1 MSAAY
6 RTAPTATDQ
15 MPPGIPYIVGNEAA
29 ERFSF
34 YGMKAILTVF
44 MTEHLLDRSGSLAVM
59 SNEDAKFY
67 VHSFVVASYLFPL
80 IGAILA
86 DWFFGKYRTILWLSI
101 IYCLGHLS
109 LALDETR
116 LGLGLGLSLIAIG
129 TGAIKPC
136 VSAHVGDQFGAAN
149 RHLLSR
155 VFGWF
160 YLAINLGALA
170 STLLTP
176 ILLDPASFQSVF
188 GGLVEPLAGLGI
200 RPGPGLA
207 FGVPGILMALATFVF
222 WLGRNSFIHVPPR
235 GQAFLRE
242 AFSGEGLQALLSLLP
257 IYCCVAAF
265 WCLFDQTASAW
276 VLQAKSMDMQLFRG
290 LNWLPSGLQQLELL
304 PSQLQAVNPLFIL
317 LFVPLFSYVIYPAI
331 DRVFPL
337 TPLRKIGLGMFLT
350 VPAFTISG
358 LIQVGIDGGAAPSI
372 GWQVLA
378 YGLLTAAEVMVSI
391 TCLEFS
397 YTQAPPSIKSI
408 VMSLYLA
415 SIALGNEFTA
425 VINALISRQPL
436 DRWLAGANYYWFFTA
451 VMLLAAIAYVGV
463 AIRYRG
469 RSFPPQAT

>member
-1 MSAAY
+1 MNSFH
-6 RTAPTATDQ
+6 RTSPAPTAN

-34 YGMKAILTVF
+34 YGMKAILMVF
-44 MTEHLLDRSGSLAVM
+44 MTEHLLDRSGNLAVM
-59 SNEDAKFY
+59 SDTDAKFY
-67 VHSFVVASYLFPL
+67 LHSFVVAGYLFPL
-80 IGAILA
+80 VGAIFA

-116 LGLGLGLSLIAIG
+116 LGLGLGLALIAIG
-129 TGAIKPC
+129 TGAVKPC
-136 VSAHVGDQFGAAN
+136 VSAHVGDQFGAGN

-176 ILLDPASFQSVF
+176 ILLDPESFQTVF
-188 GGLVEPLAGLGI
+188 GGLVDPLASVGI

-207 FGVPGILMALATFVF
+207 FGVPGVLMALATVVF
-222 WLGRNSFIHVPPR
+222 WLGRNTFVHVPPR
-235 GQAFLRE
+235 GKAFLKE
-242 AFSGEGLQALLSLLP
+242 ALGGDSLQALRGLVP
-257 IYCCVAAF
+257 IYLCVAAF

-276 VLQAKSMDMQLFRG
+276 VLQAKSMDMRLLG
-290 LNWLPSGLQQLELL
+290 TTWL

-317 LFVPLFSYVIYPAI
+317 LFVPIFSYVIYPGI
-331 DRVFPL
+331 DRFFPL
-337 TPLRKIGLGMFLT
+337 TPLRKIGLGMFLM
-350 VPAFTISG
+350 VPAFSISG
-358 LIQVGIDGGAAPSI
+358 LIQVWIDGGGRPSI

-378 YGLLTAAEVMVSI
+378 YALLTAAEVMVSI

-425 VINALISRQPL
+425 VINALISRSPV

-451 VMLLAAIAYVGV
+451 VMLLAAIAFVGV
-463 AIRYRG
+463 ALSYRG
-469 RSFPPQAT
+469 RAPTSETT

>member
-1 MSAAY
+1 MSNRY
-6 RTAPTATDQ
+6 RTSPNDTSR

-34 YGMKAILTVF
+34 YGMKAILAVF
-44 MTEHLLDRSGSLAVM
+44 MTEHLLDRSGNLAVM
-59 SNEDAKFY
+59 SDSDAKFY
-67 VHSFVVASYLFPL
+67 LHSFVVAGYLFPL
-80 IGAILA
+80 VGAILA
-86 DWFFGKYRTILWLSI
+86 DWLFGKFRTILWLSI
-101 IYCLGHLS
+101 IYCLGHLT

-136 VSAHVGDQFGAAN
+136 VSAHVGDQFGASN
-149 RHLLSR
+149 RHLLSK

-176 ILLDPASFQSVF
+176 ILLDPDSFRRVF
-188 GGLVEPLAGLGI
+188 GGLAESLATLGI

-207 FGVPGILMALATFVF
+207 FGVPGVLMALATLVF
-222 WLGRNSFIHVPPR
+222 WLGRNTFVHVPPR
-235 GQAFLRE
+235 GKDFLRE
-242 AFSGEGLQALLSLLP
+242 ALDGESLRALASLVP
-257 IYCCVAAF
+257 IYLCIAAF

-276 VLQAKSMDMQLFRG
+276 VLQAKSMDTRLLG
-290 LNWLPSGLQQLELL
+290 VTWL
-304 PSQLQAVNPLFIL
+304 PSQLQAVNPLLVL
-317 LFVPLFSYVIYPAI
+317 LFVPLFSYLIYPAM

-350 VPAFTISG
+350 VPAFAISG
-358 LIQVGIDGGAAPSI
+358 LIQSWIDGGASPSI
-372 GWQVLA
+372 GWQVFA
-378 YGLLTAAEVMVSI
+378 YALLTAAEVMVSI

-415 SIALGNEFTA
+415 SIAVGNEFTA
-425 VINALISRQPL
+425 VINALISRSPI
-436 DRWLAGANYYWFFTA
+436 DRWLAGANYYWFFTG
-451 VMLLAAIAYVGV
+451 VMLLAAIVFIGV
-463 AIRYRG
+463 ARTYRG
-469 RSFPPQAT
+469 RTYAPETT

>member
-1 MSAAY
+1 MKTSYQTRPAATS
-6 RTAPTATDQ
+6 R

-34 YGMKAILTVF
+34 YGMKAILAVF
-44 MTEHLLDRSGSLAVM
+44 MTEHLLDRSGTLAVM
-59 SNEDAKFY
+59 SDSDAKFY
-67 VHSFVVASYLFPL
+67 LHSFVVAGYLFPL
-80 IGAILA
+80 VGAILA
-86 DWFFGKYRTILWLSI
+86 DWLFGKYRTILWLSI

-116 LGLGLGLSLIAIG
+116 LGLGLGLGLIAIG

-188 GGLVEPLAGLGI
+188 GSLAGPLASVGI

-207 FGVPGILMALATFVF
+207 FGVPGVLMALATFVF
-222 WLGRNSFIHVPPR
+222 WLGRNTFVHVPPR
-235 GQAFLRE
+235 GAAFLKE
-242 AFSGEGLQALLSLLP
+242 AFSADALRALRGLVPVYL
-257 IYCCVAAF
+257 CVAAF

-276 VLQAKSMDMQLFRG
+276 VLQAKSMDMQLLG
-290 LNWLPSGLQQLELL
+290 ITWL
-304 PSQLQAVNPLFIL
+304 PSQLQAVNPLLIL

-337 TPLRKIGLGMFLT
+337 TPLRKIGLGMFLM
-350 VPAFTISG
+350 VPAFSISG
-358 LIQVGIDGGAAPSI
+358 LIQAWIDAGGTPSI
-372 GWQVLA
+372 AWQVLA
-378 YGLLTAAEVMVSI
+378 YALLTAAEVMVSI

-425 VINALISRQPL
+425 VVNALISRSPV

-451 VMLLAAIAYVGV
+451 VMLLAAVLFVGV
-463 AIRYRG
+463 ARGYRG
-469 RSFPPQAT
+469 HTYAPEAT

>member
-1 MSAAY
+1 
-6 RTAPTATDQ
+6 
-15 MPPGIPYIVGNEAA
+15 MPSGIPYIVGNEAA

-34 YGMKAILTVF
+34 YGMKAILAVF
-44 MTEHLLDRSGSLAVM
+44 MTEYLLDGSGNRAVM
-59 SNEDAKFY
+59 GDADAKFY
-67 VHSFVVASYLFPL
+67 LHSFVVAGYLFPL
-80 IGAILA
+80 AGAILA

-116 LGLGLGLSLIAIG
+116 FGLGLGLSLIAIG

-136 VSAHVGDQFGAAN
+136 VSAHVGDQFGANN

-176 ILLDPASFQSVF
+176 ILLDRESFHAVF
-188 GGLVEPLAGLGI
+188 GGIAEPLAGIGI
-200 RPGPGLA
+200 HPGPGLA

-222 WLGRNSFIHVPPR
+222 WLGRNTFVHVPPR
-235 GQAFLRE
+235 GAAFLKE
-242 AFSGEGLQALLSLLP
+242 AFGKDGRQALGSLIP
-257 IYCCVAAF
+257 IYVCIAAF

-276 VLQAKSMDMQLFRG
+276 VLQAKSMDMKLLG
-290 LNWLPSGLQQLELL
+290 TTWL

-317 LFVPLFSYVIYPAI
+317 LFVPLFSYVIYPAMNKL
-331 DRVFPL
+331 FPL
-337 TPLRKIGLGMFLT
+337 TPLRKIGIGMFLMI
-350 VPAFTISG
+350 PAFSISG
-358 LIQVGIDGGAAPSI
+358 LIQTWIDSGGTPSI

-378 YGLLTAAEVMVSI
+378 YAILTAAEVMVSI

-397 YTQAPPSIKSI
+397 YTQAPQSIKSI

-425 VINALISRQPL
+425 VINAFISRPPL
-436 DRWLAGANYYWFFTA
+436 DDWLQGANYYWFFTG
-451 VMLLAAIAYVGV
+451 VMLIAAIAFVFV
-463 AIRYRG
+463 ARSYRG
-469 RSFPPQAT
+469 RTYPPDSVS

>member
-1 MSAAY
+1 MKNFFLTRPSDTS
-6 RTAPTATDQ
+6 R

-34 YGMKAILTVF
+34 YGMKAILAVF
-44 MTEHLLDRSGSLAVM
+44 MTEHLLDRSGNLAVM
-59 SNEDAKFY
+59 SDSDAKFY
-67 VHSFVVASYLFPL
+67 LHSFVVAGYLFPL
-80 IGAILA
+80 VGAILA
-86 DWFFGKYRTILWLSI
+86 DWLFGKYRTILWLSI

-116 LGLGLGLSLIAIG
+116 LGLGLGLALIAVG

-136 VSAHVGDQFGAAN
+136 VSAHVGDQFGAGN

-188 GGLVEPLAGLGI
+188 GSLAGLLAGIGI

-207 FGVPGILMALATFVF
+207 FGVPGVLMALATLVF
-222 WLGRNSFIHVPPR
+222 WLGRNTFVHVPPR
-235 GQAFLRE
+235 GKAFLKE
-242 AFSGEGLQALLSLLP
+242 AFSAESVQALRGLVP
-257 IYCCVAAF
+257 IYLCVAAF

-276 VLQAKSMDMQLFRG
+276 VLQAKSMDMRLLG
-290 LNWLPSGLQQLELL
+290 ITWL
-304 PSQLQAVNPLFIL
+304 PSQLQAVNPLLIL
-317 LFVPLFSYVIYPAI
+317 LFVPLFSYGIYPAI

-337 TPLRKIGLGMFLT
+337 TPLRKIGLGMFLM
-350 VPAFTISG
+350 VPAFSISG
-358 LIQVGIDGGAAPSI
+358 LIQAWIDAGGTPSI
-372 GWQVLA
+372 AWQVLA
-378 YGLLTAAEVMVSI
+378 YAILTAAEVMVSI

-425 VINALISRQPL
+425 VVNALISRSPV

-451 VMLLAAIAYVGV
+451 VMLLAAIIFIGV
-463 AIRYRG
+463 ARSYRG
-469 RSFPPQAT
+469 QTFAPDAI

>member
-1 MSAAY
+1 MSTPY
-6 RTAPTATDQ
+6 RTHPADTAR

-34 YGMKAILTVF
+34 YGMKAILAVF
-44 MTEHLLDRSGSLAVM
+44 MTEHLLDRSGNLAVM
-59 SNEDAKFY
+59 SDTDAKFY
-67 VHSFVVASYLFPL
+67 LHSFVVAGYLFPL
-80 IGAILA
+80 VGAILA
-86 DWFFGKYRTILWLSI
+86 DWVFGKYRTILWLSI
-101 IYCLGHLS
+101 IYCLGHLL

-176 ILLDPASFQSVF
+176 ILLDPASFQAVF
-188 GGLVEPLAGLGI
+188 GRLAEPLASLGI
-200 RPGPGLA
+200 HPGPGLA
-207 FGVPGILMALATFVF
+207 FGVPGVLMALATLVF
-222 WLGRNSFIHVPPR
+222 WLGRNSFVHVPPQ
-235 GQAFLRE
+235 GKAFLTQAFNTD
-242 AFSGEGLQALLSLLP
+242 SLQALRGLVP
-257 IYCCVAAF
+257 IYLCVAAF

-276 VLQAKSMDMQLFRG
+276 VLQAKSMDMRLLG
-290 LNWLPSGLQQLELL
+290 ITWL
-304 PSQLQAVNPLFIL
+304 PSQLQAVNPLLIL
-317 LFVPLFSYVIYPAI
+317 LFVPIFSYVVYPAI
-331 DRVFPL
+331 NHVFPL

-350 VPAFTISG
+350 VPAFSISG
-358 LIQVGIDGGAAPSI
+358 LIQVWIDAGGMPSI
-372 GWQVLA
+372 AWQVLA
-378 YGLLTAAEVMVSI
+378 YALLTAAEVMVSI

-415 SIALGNEFTA
+415 SIAIGNEFTA
-425 VINALISRQPL
+425 VVNALISRPPV

-451 VMLLAAIAYVGV
+451 VMLLAAIVFVGV
-463 AIRYRG
+463 ACAYRG
-469 RSFPPQAT
+469 RTYAPETP